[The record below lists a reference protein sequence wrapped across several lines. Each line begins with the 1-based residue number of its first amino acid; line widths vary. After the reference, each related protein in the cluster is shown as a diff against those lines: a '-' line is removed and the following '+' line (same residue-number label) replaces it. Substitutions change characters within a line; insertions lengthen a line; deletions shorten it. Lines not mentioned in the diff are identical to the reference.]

1 MRKLSLRVGW
11 VICSKSQ
18 PREWQSQ
25 NSHLGKVN
33 AEEFLHSWDTAF
45 LGKFPDM
52 TLWGQ
57 MHYACVIWI
66 DVAKLPSTG
75 LILIY
80 LHFHVQGM
88 REGVCGLY
96 LIFIRLN
103 FSSLVDQKCDV
114 DIISLHFSQG
124 EMGQHLF
131 TCMEEYLDF
140 LSCKC
145 LVVVFLICLWGRW
158 SSSYPF
164 FSILRILQRI
174 ALFFSNF
181 QLQKNFPLVIYLLT
195 WLWWFLLSHSEIC
208 LCFLNAIF
216 NLQELLLWYYGK
228 TTVYLCFWKKVG
240 QMIAILFQ

>member
-18 PREWQSQ
+18 PRESQ

-174 ALFFSNF
+174 ALFFF
-181 QLQKNFPLVIYLLT
+181 
-195 WLWWFLLSHSEIC
+195 
-208 LCFLNAIF
+208 
-216 NLQELLLWYYGK
+216 
-228 TTVYLCFWKKVG
+228 
-240 QMIAILFQ
+240 